1 MNQRAGSS
9 QIFGQALPC
18 RARGQAEDPAASMQA
33 ASHKLEDCFLTKC
46 CCWAGCCWGGNLA
59 QIQNGRLQSDFLAKR
74 GCEPLRTLS
83 CASVCACGRRVLT
96 GCSLQAEVRG
106 LGEEMA
112 PLSHPICLLFLE
124 ALRAAGMVLS
134 TIPGEACWET
144 VTVKPEAG
152 QLSSLLRLYYMMA
165 PTRGL
170 ICYLWSFKDTF

>member
-1 MNQRAGSS
+1 MKLQRFLHRMNQRAGSS

-83 CASVCACGRRVLT
+83 CASVCVCGRRVLT

-112 PLSHPICLLFLE
+112 PFESPYLPSLSGSPQSGRH
-124 ALRAAGMVLS
+124 G
-134 TIPGEACWET
+134 T
-144 VTVKPEAG
+144 VYG
-152 QLSSLLRLYYMMA
+152 SW
-165 PTRGL
+165 RGL
-170 ICYLWSFKDTF
+170 PGDSGCKT